1 MTTEFHFVS
10 AAFRFAFERRLG
22 CRVEF
27 RRHSDRLTDFRAVE
41 VHRTD
46 GGRAHETWLGGGD
59 THDAALSDAGER
71 LTSRRKRCVLRIPS
85 HLLEELLP

>member
-1 MTTEFHFVS
+1 MTTLLRDKR
-10 AAFRFAFERRLG
+10 AFARRLG

-27 RRHSDRLTDFRAVE
+27 RRHSDRLTDFQAVE

-46 GGRAHETWLGGGD
+46 GGRADETWLGGSVD
-59 THDAALSDAGER
+59 HDAALFDADER
-71 LTSRRKRCVLRIPS
+71 LTNRRKRCVLRIPS